1 MQEVGGGGGGG
12 GGGRGITHD
21 AAGEEY
27 TFEYCSAFRFTDK
40 IRSPTVHGERQTH
53 GAKLATYAG
62 GSHWTFCL
70 FVIVNR
76 LVGLVVKA
84 SASRAEG
91 PGFESRLRRDF
102 FGVESY
108 Q

>member
-1 MQEVGGGGGGG
+1 MATDPAQLEVKVEHLQNTVDQLSAKVDSYHISLVNIVDKKKKKKEDEV
-12 GGGRGITHD
+12 RGHM
-21 AAGEEY
+21 
-27 TFEYCSAFRFTDK
+27 
-40 IRSPTVHGERQTH
+40 
-53 GAKLATYAG
+53 
-62 GSHWTFCL
+62 
-70 FVIVNR
+70 FVVYLSINR

-91 PGFESRLRRDF
+91 PGFESRLRQEF

>member
-1 MQEVGGGGGGG
+1 MGTGLKPFRLLVRVKVRLECRTNIVMDEDEDEMYSR
-12 GGGRGITHD
+12 RGKIKID
-21 AAGEEY
+21 
-27 TFEYCSAFRFTDK
+27 CDFTSTK
-40 IRSPTVHGERQTH
+40 FTPT
-53 GAKLATYAG
+53 A
-62 GSHWTFCL
+62 L
-70 FVIVNR
+70 FLGCFYR

-84 SASRAEG
+84 SASRAED